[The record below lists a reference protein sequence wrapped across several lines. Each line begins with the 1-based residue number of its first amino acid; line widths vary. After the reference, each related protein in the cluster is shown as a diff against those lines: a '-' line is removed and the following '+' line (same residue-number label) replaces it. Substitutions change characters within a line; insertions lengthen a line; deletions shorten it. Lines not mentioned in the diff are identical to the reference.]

1 MRVFLVP
8 KTPTASCGPF
18 IPLRTAWNQQRAWH
32 RPGNRCMNGCAGSA
46 LFPAHYGTH
55 RVAATPHFSAYRLR
69 ERGRSSWT
77 FVQVECHCRYLVAI
91 QRLNEVVNTVIAN
104 ARPSASPRLRRIP
117 EPQNLL
123 FAQGLERWELRG
135 DYLLDT
141 SGLHWQDYTSGTD
154 EMGPRPGMK
163 SG

>member
-1 MRVFLVP
+1 
-8 KTPTASCGPF
+8 
-18 IPLRTAWNQQRAWH
+18 
-32 RPGNRCMNGCAGSA
+32 MNGCAPSA
-46 LFPAHYGTH
+46 LFPAHYGTY
-55 RVAATPHFSAYRLR
+55 RVAATPHFSVYRLR

-77 FVQVECHCRYLVAI
+77 FVQGECHCRYLVAI

-135 DYLLDT
+135 DYLLDAG
-141 SGLHWQDYTSGTD
+141 GLHWQDYASGTD

-163 SG
+163 SGYLKAQVSQPLGFADLRKTYPGGELPEHAYSPLG